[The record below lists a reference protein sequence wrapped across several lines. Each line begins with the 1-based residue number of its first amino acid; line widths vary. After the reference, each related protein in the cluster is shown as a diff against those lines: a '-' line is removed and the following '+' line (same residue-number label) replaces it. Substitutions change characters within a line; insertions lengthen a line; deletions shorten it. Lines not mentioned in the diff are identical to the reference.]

1 MKTKIFK
8 FVVGA
13 IATMA
18 IAAGV
23 GYYSYLQAKDK
34 YFRELKETIDE
45 KHLEGKNE
53 IGAYCQ
59 ERIKYAPDKEMEL
72 FDKSMYD
79 EKENVL
85 AYLFVSA
92 NFWNSAMFGNNYKAM
107 INSGKYRWYN
117 FRINSNPF
125 IIILKKTDRGYDL
138 IGEFI
143 QGIGVS
149 DYYPEYLKNK
159 VNEDGFTIKPDLIYN
174 YVNYLYNEKYPSI
187 SITRDTKDL
196 KFNML
201 EDLLTDIICT
211 EDESLNFRTN
221 KYYELKYDNYYAE
234 IGSSPIV
241 SSFDTFGNYANT
253 LFVLTATFH
262 YSIQENEGVL
272 EKEYIEY
279 TLIAM
284 VIVLA
289 IYSLLF
295 ILYNHLKTKGNEK

>member
-1 MKTKIFK
+1 MKTKVFK

-59 ERIKYAPDKEMEL
+59 ERIKFAPDENMLL
-72 FDKSMYD
+72 FDKSLF
-79 EKENVL
+79 EGKEDIK
-85 AYLFVSA
+85 S
-92 NFWNSAMFGNNYKAM
+92 NFLGTIKFSKDWREV
-107 INSGKYRWYN
+107 INSDEYNWYN
-117 FRINSNPF
+117 FWINTLPF
-125 IIILKKTDRGYDL
+125 VIILKKTDRGYDF

-149 DYYPEYLKNK
+149 DYYPDFLKNK
-159 VNEDGFTIKPDLIYN
+159 NGNEFTIKPDLVYG
-174 YVNYLYNEKYPSI
+174 YVRYLYNVKYPDI
-187 SITRDTKDL
+187 SIIRDAEDL
-196 KFNML
+196 KFDML
-201 EDLLTDIICT
+201 EDLLTIGI
-211 EDESLNFRTN
+211 N
-221 KYYELKYDNYYAE
+221 KYYNLKLDNYYTE
-234 IGSSPIV
+234 IGRSPIV
-241 SSFDTFGNYANT
+241 ASSDTFGNYANT

-262 YSIQENEGVL
+262 CSIQENEGVL

-279 TLIAM
+279 TLMAM

>member
-1 MKTKIFK
+1 
-8 FVVGA
+8 
-13 IATMA
+13 
-18 IAAGV
+18 
-23 GYYSYLQAKDK
+23 
-34 YFRELKETIDE
+34 
-45 KHLEGKNE
+45 
-53 IGAYCQ
+53 
-59 ERIKYAPDKEMEL
+59 
-72 FDKSMYD
+72 
-79 EKENVL
+79 
-85 AYLFVSA
+85 
-92 NFWNSAMFGNNYKAM
+92 
-107 INSGKYRWYN
+107 
-117 FRINSNPF
+117 
-125 IIILKKTDRGYDL
+125 
-138 IGEFI
+138 
-143 QGIGVS
+143 
-149 DYYPEYLKNK
+149 
-159 VNEDGFTIKPDLIYN
+159 
-174 YVNYLYNEKYPSI
+174 
-187 SITRDTKDL
+187 
-196 KFNML
+196 ML